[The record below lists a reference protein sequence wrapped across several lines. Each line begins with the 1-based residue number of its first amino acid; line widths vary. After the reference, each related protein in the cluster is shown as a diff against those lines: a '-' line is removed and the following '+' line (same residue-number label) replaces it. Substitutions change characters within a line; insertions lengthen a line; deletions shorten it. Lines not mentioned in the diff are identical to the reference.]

1 MIYNNELEMLQ
12 DDLLT
17 KQMSRVEVCKILD
30 GILLKV
36 GIDTVINSW
45 NPLLGESIHKI
56 QLQHE

>member
-1 MIYNNELEMLQ
+1 MLQ
-12 DDLLT
+12 DDLLN